1 MCKER
6 QQFAHCVQSIRA
18 KYFWLKA
25 LTTPSILSGACCFSH
40 DRNSQFSS
48 SRSRESCWILDRSV
62 SIAGTAT
69 RFFRLIPASRS
80 KAAQHLSNIIRF
92 VRRRRNYPQQRDQ
105 RAGGASL
112 KPEDEFGCRPL
123 VVFKGAGFDFSFPRH
138 FGSGFPP

>member
-1 MCKER
+1 MCNDR
-6 QQFAHCVQSIRA
+6 QQFAHCVQSIWA

-25 LTTPSILSGACCFSH
+25 LTTPSISSGACCFSH

-48 SRSRESCWILDRSV
+48 SRSRESCWILARSV

-92 VRRRRNYPQQRDQ
+92 VRWV
-105 RAGGASL
+105 A
-112 KPEDEFGCRPL
+112 RPL
-123 VVFKGAGFDFSFPRH
+123 RAKNSWVAYLCGFGLRKGRAFLIHAGQTEEEPTLCKNH
-138 FGSGFPP
+138 